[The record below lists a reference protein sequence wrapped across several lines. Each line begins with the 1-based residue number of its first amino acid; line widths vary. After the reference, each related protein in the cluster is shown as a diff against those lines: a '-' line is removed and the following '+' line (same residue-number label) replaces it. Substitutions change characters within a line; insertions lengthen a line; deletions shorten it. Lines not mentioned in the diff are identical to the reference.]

1 MAIRLPNWNLSMI
14 DYSKRI
20 NVWDS
25 QSKIS
30 LSTRMTAESLNFQ
43 TKVESKSPNL
53 TCRLSLFRERHSQ
66 VKLRKKEIQ
75 IVRMKAIMQRVVM
88 DLKELTLK
96 RMKME
101 IQTQVP
107 KKPNLNSKKENSK
120 RRCLLLKNNDG
131 CFILI
136 YVKQNILKNGL

>member
-1 MAIRLPNWNLSMI
+1 
-14 DYSKRI
+14 
-20 NVWDS
+20 
-25 QSKIS
+25 
-30 LSTRMTAESLNFQ
+30 
-43 TKVESKSPNL
+43 VESKSPNL

-101 IQTQVP
+101 I
-107 KKPNLNSKKENSK
+107 
-120 RRCLLLKNNDG
+120 
-131 CFILI
+131 
-136 YVKQNILKNGL
+136 